1 MESCHFSSGRRFGL
15 FFLQNTMS
23 LEYTLSMFTL
33 LLASVA
39 TYYVARKIKV
49 PYTVLLML
57 VGSLLVP
64 LSYVGPFSF
73 LREFTLTPELLFYIF
88 LPILIFESAY
98 NMRIR
103 ELQHN
108 IRAVSLFSIGSLLI
122 SAAFIGIAL
131 WYLLAWFGFEIPMIV
146 IFLFG
151 ALISATDPV
160 AVLALFKEYGVPRR
174 LSFLFEGES
183 LFNDGTSLAL
193 FLVVLGVA
201 TAGFHGAATVLEGV
215 LSFSVMVVGGIA
227 FGIFMGFL
235 FAKILEKVEE
245 DEHAEVTITMLVAH
259 LTFILS
265 EAIAHALSFN
275 GHAVHLSSIIATVMA
290 SMVIGN
296 YGRSKISP
304 RVESFLE
311 RYWAYFAFLANSLV
325 FISMGLLFA
334 NLPIDFRMFAVPIF
348 FAVIVV
354 MIGRALSIYPVAW
367 ILNRWKK
374 EEPIPMAW
382 QHLLSWGSLRGAL
395 AVTMVLLI
403 PENLAV
409 PGWSYD
415 FSVKEFLM
423 ALTIGCV
430 YFTLFV
436 KATTIG
442 KMIHLF
448 GLDALSSVENAEY
461 RQSRAYAF
469 SHALG
474 KLDGFFEKGYLR
486 DTVHET
492 LKKKYLSG
500 LNKECRECDTVFLD
514 DPMAFERA
522 IRLYAIGTEE
532 YVLKLLFMYREIPDR
547 VFRLLESKLEIQ
559 QERIEEGELQVPVGK
574 DTYAPDWFESIAR
587 FGSAVLGMKKGDND
601 AIIERYAYYRAQQVM
616 AQKAMKEL
624 ERLKKRSLLESESY
638 LNSIDG
644 VIGSYA
650 DFFENSKRT
659 AERVFQENREML
671 EEVDASFGERS
682 MEKAF
687 EDGVAELLRKGM
699 IPQKIATMLY
709 NETRS

>member
-1 MESCHFSSGRRFGL
+1 
-15 FFLQNTMS
+15 MS

-33 LLASVA
+33 LLASVG
-39 TYYVARKIKV
+39 TYYLSRKIKL

-64 LSYVGPFSF
+64 ISYVSPFSF

-108 IRAVSLFSIGSLLI
+108 IRAVSLFSIASLLL
-122 SAAFIGIAL
+122 SAVFIGFVL
-131 WYLLAWFGFEIPMIV
+131 WYLLSWFGLEIPIIV

-193 FLVVLGVA
+193 FLVVLGIA
-201 TAGFHGAATVLEGV
+201 TTGFHGAETIFDGV
-215 LSFSVMVVGGIA
+215 VSFSVMVIGGVA

-265 EAIAHALSFN
+265 EFIAHSLSIG

-311 RYWAYFAFLANSLV
+311 RYWGYFAFLANSLV

-334 NLPIDFRMFAVPIF
+334 NLPIDFRMFAVPVF
-348 FAVIVV
+348 FAVLVV

-367 ILNRWKK
+367 ALNRMKK
-374 EEPIPMAW
+374 EESIPMSW

-403 PENLAV
+403 PDDFAV
-409 PGWSYD
+409 AGWAYD

-442 KMIHLF
+442 KMIRAF
-448 GLDALSSVENAEY
+448 RLDSLSSIENAEY
-461 RQSRAYAF
+461 RQSRIYAF

-486 DTVHET
+486 DTVHES
-492 LKKKYLSG
+492 LKQKYLST
-500 LNKECRECDTVFLD
+500 LQRECVACDTVFLGD
-514 DPMAFERA
+514 SMAFERA
-522 IRLYAIGTEE
+522 IRLYAIGTEK
-532 YVLKLLFMYREIPDR
+532 YALKLLFMYREIPDP
-547 VFRLLESKLEIQ
+547 VFRLLESKLEVQ
-559 QERIEEGELQVPVGK
+559 RGRIEEGILQVPRGK
-574 DTYAPDWFESIAR
+574 DIYELDWFESIAHFMR
-587 FGSAVLGMKKGDND
+587 KVSGMKKGEDKVITD
-601 AIIERYAYYRAQQVM
+601 RYAYYRAQQVM
-616 AQKAMKEL
+616 AQKAVKEL
-624 ERLKKRSLLESESY
+624 GRLRHRSLLESELY
-638 LNSIDG
+638 LRSIEA
-644 VIGSYA
+644 VITVYEH
-650 DFFENSKRT
+650 FFEDSKRMT
-659 AERVFQENREML
+659 EGIFSEHQDML
-671 EEVDASFGERS
+671 VAVDASFGERS
-682 MEKAF
+682 MEKVY
-687 EDGVAELLRKGM
+687 EDGVSELLRKGM
-699 IPQKIATMLY
+699 ISRKIATLLY
-709 NETRS
+709 DEVRS

>member
-1 MESCHFSSGRRFGL
+1 
-15 FFLQNTMS
+15 MS

-39 TYYVARKIKV
+39 TYYVARKIRV
-49 PYTVLLML
+49 PYTVLLIL

-108 IRAVSLFSIGSLLI
+108 IRTVSLFAIVSLLI
-122 SAAFIGIAL
+122 SATFVGFVL
-131 WYLLAWFGFEIPMIV
+131 WYLLSSFGFEIPMVV

-151 ALISATDPV
+151 ALISSTDPV

-201 TAGFHGAATVLEGV
+201 TTGFHGASTILEGI
-215 LSFSVMVVGGIA
+215 LSFSIMVVGGVA

-235 FAKILEKVEE
+235 FAKILERVEE

-265 EAIAHALSFN
+265 EAIAHMLSF
-275 GHAVHLSSIIATVMA
+275 GGYSIHLSSIIATVMA

-311 RYWAYFAFLANSLV
+311 RYWGYFAFLANSLV

-354 MIGRALSIYPVAW
+354 MAGRALSIYPVVW
-367 ILNRWKK
+367 LLNRMKK
-374 EEPIPMAW
+374 EEPIPMSW
-382 QHLLSWGSLRGAL
+382 QHLMSWGSLRGAL
-395 AVTMVLLI
+395 AVTMVLLV
-403 PENLAV
+403 PENLTL
-409 PGWSYD
+409 PGWAYD

-423 ALTIGCV
+423 AITIGCV

-442 KMIHLF
+442 KMIHSF
-448 GLDALSSVENAEY
+448 KLDALSSIENAEY

-492 LKKKYLSG
+492 LKKKYFSD
-500 LNKECRECDTVFLD
+500 LNKECKECGTALLD

-522 IRLYAIGTEE
+522 IRLYAIGTEG
-532 YVLKLLFMYREIPDR
+532 YVLKLLFMYREIPDK
-547 VFRLLESKLEIQ
+547 VFRLLQLKLEIQ
-559 QERIEEGELQVPVGK
+559 QERIEDGELQVPTGK
-574 DTYAPDWFESIAR
+574 DTYEPDWFELIAR
-587 FGSAVLGMKKGDND
+587 FGRRMLRIKKQNSDM
-601 AIIERYAYYRAQQVM
+601 IIERYAYYRAQQVM

-624 ERLKKRSLLESESY
+624 ERLKKRSLLESDTY
-638 LNSIDG
+638 LKSIDG
-644 VIGSYA
+644 VIKSYVN
-650 DFFENSKRT
+650 FFDHSRRT
-659 AERVFQENREML
+659 AEDIFLQNKDML
-671 EEVDASFGERS
+671 EIVDASFGERS

-699 IPQKIATMLY
+699 IPRKIATLLY
-709 NETRS
+709 NETRT

>member
-1 MESCHFSSGRRFGL
+1 
-15 FFLQNTMS
+15 MS

-33 LLASVA
+33 LLASVG
-39 TYYVARKIKV
+39 TYYISRKIKL

-103 ELQHN
+103 ELQRN
-108 IRAVSLFSIGSLLI
+108 IWAVSFFSIGSLLI
-122 SAAFIGIAL
+122 SAAFVGLVL
-131 WYLLAWFGFEIPMIV
+131 WYLLSWFGLEIPMIV

-201 TAGFHGAATVLEGV
+201 TTGFHGAATILSGIV
-215 LSFSVMVVGGIA
+215 SFSVMVVGGVA

-265 EAIAHALSFN
+265 EAIAHSLSIG
-275 GHAVHLSSIIATVMA
+275 GHVVHLSSIIATVMA

-311 RYWAYFAFLANSLV
+311 RYWGYFAFLANSLV

-334 NLPIDFRMFAVPIF
+334 NLPIDFRMFAVPIL
-348 FAVIVV
+348 FAVLVV

-367 ILNRWKK
+367 ILNRMKK
-374 EEPIPMAW
+374 EESIPMSW

-403 PENLAV
+403 PDNFSVA
-409 PGWSYD
+409 GWAYD

-442 KMIHLF
+442 KMIHAF
-448 GLDALSSVENAEY
+448 KLDALSSIENAEY

-486 DTVHET
+486 DTVHES

-500 LNKECRECDTVFLD
+500 LNQECKACDAVFLD

-522 IRLYAIGTEE
+522 IRLYAIGMEE

-547 VFRLLESKLEIQ
+547 VFRLLESKLEVQ
-559 QERIEEGELQVPVGK
+559 QERIEEGAPQVPEGE
-574 DTYAPDWFESIAR
+574 DRYIPDWFESITH
-587 FGSAVLGMKKGDND
+587 FIMKIFGMKKREDD
-601 AIIERYAYYRAQQVM
+601 IIVERYAYYRAQQVM
-616 AQKAMKEL
+616 AQKAAKEVG
-624 ERLKKRSLLESESY
+624 RLRERSLLESELY
-638 LNSIDG
+638 IRSIED
-644 VIGSYA
+644 VAKAYER
-650 DFFENSKRT
+650 FFEDSKRT
-659 AERVFQENREML
+659 AEAIFLKHKDML
-671 EEVDASFGERS
+671 EIVDASFGERS
-682 MEKAF
+682 MEKAY
-687 EDGVAELLRKGM
+687 EDGVSELLRKGM
-699 IPQKIATMLY
+699 ISRKIATLLY
-709 NETRS
+709 DETRS

>member
-1 MESCHFSSGRRFGL
+1 
-15 FFLQNTMS
+15 MS

-33 LLASVA
+33 LLASVG
-39 TYYVARKIKV
+39 TYYISRKIKL

-108 IRAVSLFSIGSLLI
+108 IWAVSFFSIGSLLI
-122 SAAFIGIAL
+122 SAAFVGLVL
-131 WYLLAWFGFEIPMIV
+131 WYLLSWFGLEIPMIV

-201 TAGFHGAATVLEGV
+201 TTGFHGAATILSGIV
-215 LSFSVMVVGGIA
+215 SFSVMVVGGVA

-265 EAIAHALSFN
+265 EAIAHSLSIG
-275 GHAVHLSSIIATVMA
+275 GHVVHLSSIIATVMA

-311 RYWAYFAFLANSLV
+311 RYWGYFAFLANSLV

-334 NLPIDFRMFAVPIF
+334 NLPIDFRMFAVPVL
-348 FAVIVV
+348 FAVLVV

-367 ILNRWKK
+367 ILNRMKK
-374 EEPIPMAW
+374 EESIPMSW

-403 PENLAV
+403 PDNFSVA
-409 PGWSYD
+409 GWAYD

-442 KMIHLF
+442 KMIHAF
-448 GLDALSSVENAEY
+448 KLDALSSIENAEY

-486 DTVHET
+486 DTVHES

-500 LNKECRECDTVFLD
+500 LNQECKACDAVFLD

-522 IRLYAIGTEE
+522 IRLYAIGMEE

-547 VFRLLESKLEIQ
+547 VFRLLESKLEVQ
-559 QERIEEGELQVPVGK
+559 QERIEEGAPQVPEGE
-574 DTYAPDWFESIAR
+574 DRYIPDWFESITH
-587 FGSAVLGMKKGDND
+587 FIMKIFGMKKREDD
-601 AIIERYAYYRAQQVM
+601 IIVERYAYYRAQQVM
-616 AQKAMKEL
+616 AQKAAKEVG
-624 ERLKKRSLLESESY
+624 RLRERSLLESELY
-638 LNSIDG
+638 IRSIED
-644 VIGSYA
+644 VAKAYER
-650 DFFENSKRT
+650 FFEDSKRT
-659 AERVFQENREML
+659 AEAIFLKHKDML
-671 EEVDASFGERS
+671 EIVDASFGERS
-682 MEKAF
+682 MEKAY
-687 EDGVAELLRKGM
+687 EDGVSELLRKGM
-699 IPQKIATMLY
+699 ISRKIATLLY
-709 NETRS
+709 DETRS

>member
-1 MESCHFSSGRRFGL
+1 
-15 FFLQNTMS
+15 MS

-33 LLASVA
+33 LLASVG
-39 TYYVARKIKV
+39 TYYISRKIKL

-108 IRAVSLFSIGSLLI
+108 IWAVSFFSIGSLLI
-122 SAAFIGIAL
+122 SAAFVGLVL
-131 WYLLAWFGFEIPMIV
+131 WYLLSWFGLEIPMIV
-146 IFLFG
+146 VFLFG

-201 TAGFHGAATVLEGV
+201 TTGFHGAATILSGV
-215 LSFSVMVVGGIA
+215 VSFSVMVVGGVA

-265 EAIAHALSFN
+265 EAIAHSLSIG
-275 GHAVHLSSIIATVMA
+275 GHVVHLSSIIATVMA

-311 RYWAYFAFLANSLV
+311 RYWGYFAFLANSLV

-334 NLPIDFRMFAVPIF
+334 NLPIDFRMFAVPVL
-348 FAVIVV
+348 FAVLVV

-367 ILNRWKK
+367 ILNRMKK
-374 EEPIPMAW
+374 EESIPMSW

-403 PENLAV
+403 PDNFSVA
-409 PGWSYD
+409 GWAYD

-442 KMIHLF
+442 KMIHAF
-448 GLDALSSVENAEY
+448 KLDALSSIENAEY

-486 DTVHET
+486 DTVHES

-500 LNKECRECDTVFLD
+500 LNQECKACDAVFLD

-522 IRLYAIGTEE
+522 IRLYAIGMEE

-547 VFRLLESKLEIQ
+547 VFRLLESKLEVQ
-559 QERIEEGELQVPVGK
+559 QERIEEGAPQVPEGE
-574 DTYAPDWFESIAR
+574 DRYIPDWFESITH
-587 FGSAVLGMKKGDND
+587 FIMNIFGMKKREDD
-601 AIIERYAYYRAQQVM
+601 IIVERYAYYRAQQVM
-616 AQKAMKEL
+616 AQKAAKEVG
-624 ERLKKRSLLESESY
+624 RLRERSLLESELY
-638 LNSIDG
+638 IRSIED
-644 VIGSYA
+644 VAKAYER
-650 DFFENSKRT
+650 FFEDSKRT
-659 AERVFQENREML
+659 AEAIFLKHKDML
-671 EEVDASFGERS
+671 EIVDASFGERS
-682 MEKAF
+682 MEKAY
-687 EDGVAELLRKGM
+687 EDGVSELLRKGM
-699 IPQKIATMLY
+699 ISRKIATLLY
-709 NETRS
+709 DETRS

>member
-1 MESCHFSSGRRFGL
+1 
-15 FFLQNTMS
+15 MS

-33 LLASVA
+33 LLASVG
-39 TYYVARKIKV
+39 TYYISRKIKL

-108 IRAVSLFSIGSLLI
+108 IWAVSFFSIGSLLI
-122 SAAFIGIAL
+122 SAAFVGLVL
-131 WYLLAWFGFEIPMIV
+131 WYLLSWFGLEIPMIV
-146 IFLFG
+146 VFLFG

-201 TAGFHGAATVLEGV
+201 TTGFHGAATILSGIV
-215 LSFSVMVVGGIA
+215 SFSVMVVGGVA

-265 EAIAHALSFN
+265 EAIAHSLSIG
-275 GHAVHLSSIIATVMA
+275 GHVVHLSSIIATVMA

-311 RYWAYFAFLANSLV
+311 RYWGYFAFLANSLV

-334 NLPIDFRMFAVPIF
+334 NLPIDFRMFAVPVL
-348 FAVIVV
+348 FAVLVV

-367 ILNRWKK
+367 ILNRMKK
-374 EEPIPMAW
+374 EEPIPMSW

-403 PENLAV
+403 PDNFSVA
-409 PGWSYD
+409 GWAYD
-415 FSVKEFLM
+415 FSVKEFLL

-442 KMIHLF
+442 KMIHAF
-448 GLDALSSVENAEY
+448 KLDALSSIENAEY

-486 DTVHET
+486 DTVHES

-500 LNKECRECDTVFLD
+500 LNQECKACDAVFLD

-522 IRLYAIGTEE
+522 IRLYAIGMEE

-547 VFRLLESKLEIQ
+547 VFRLLESKLEVQ
-559 QERIEEGELQVPVGK
+559 QERIEEGAPQVPEGE
-574 DTYAPDWFESIAR
+574 DRYIPDWFESITH
-587 FGSAVLGMKKGDND
+587 FIMKIFGMKKREDD
-601 AIIERYAYYRAQQVM
+601 IIVERYAYYRAQQVM
-616 AQKAMKEL
+616 AQKAAKEVG
-624 ERLKKRSLLESESY
+624 RLRERSLLESELY
-638 LNSIDG
+638 IRSIED
-644 VIGSYA
+644 VAKAYER
-650 DFFENSKRT
+650 FFEDSKRT
-659 AERVFQENREML
+659 AEAIFLKHKDML
-671 EEVDASFGERS
+671 EIVDASFGERS
-682 MEKAF
+682 MEKAY
-687 EDGVAELLRKGM
+687 EDGVSELLRKGM
-699 IPQKIATMLY
+699 ISRKIATLLY
-709 NETRS
+709 DETRS

>member
-1 MESCHFSSGRRFGL
+1 
-15 FFLQNTMS
+15 MS

-33 LLASVA
+33 LLASVG
-39 TYYVARKIKV
+39 TYYISRKIKL

-108 IRAVSLFSIGSLLI
+108 IWAVSFFSIGSLLI
-122 SAAFIGIAL
+122 SAAFVGLVL
-131 WYLLAWFGFEIPMIV
+131 WYLLSWFGLEIPMIV

-201 TAGFHGAATVLEGV
+201 TTGFHGAATILSGIV
-215 LSFSVMVVGGIA
+215 SFSVMVVGGVA

-265 EAIAHALSFN
+265 EAIAHSLSIG
-275 GHAVHLSSIIATVMA
+275 GHVVHLSSIIATVMA

-311 RYWAYFAFLANSLV
+311 RYWGYFAFLANSLV

-334 NLPIDFRMFAVPIF
+334 NLPIDFRMFAVPVL
-348 FAVIVV
+348 FAVLVV

-367 ILNRWKK
+367 ILNRMKK
-374 EEPIPMAW
+374 EGLIPMSW

-403 PENLAV
+403 PDNFSVA
-409 PGWSYD
+409 GWAYD

-442 KMIHLF
+442 KMIHAF
-448 GLDALSSVENAEY
+448 KLDALSSIENAEY

-486 DTVHET
+486 DTVHES

-500 LNKECRECDTVFLD
+500 LNQECKACDAVFLD

-522 IRLYAIGTEE
+522 IRLYAIGMEE

-547 VFRLLESKLEIQ
+547 VFRLLESKLEVQ
-559 QERIEEGELQVPVGK
+559 QERIEEGAPQVPEGE
-574 DTYAPDWFESIAR
+574 DRYIPDWFESITH
-587 FGSAVLGMKKGDND
+587 FIMKIFGMKKREDD
-601 AIIERYAYYRAQQVM
+601 IIVERYAYYRAQQVM
-616 AQKAMKEL
+616 AQKAAKEVG
-624 ERLKKRSLLESESY
+624 RLRERSLLESELY
-638 LNSIDG
+638 IRSIED
-644 VIGSYA
+644 VAKAYER
-650 DFFENSKRT
+650 FFEDSKRT
-659 AERVFQENREML
+659 AEAIFLKHKDML
-671 EEVDASFGERS
+671 EIVDASFGERS
-682 MEKAF
+682 MEKAY
-687 EDGVAELLRKGM
+687 EDGVSELLRKGM
-699 IPQKIATMLY
+699 ISRKIATLLY
-709 NETRS
+709 DETRS

>member
-1 MESCHFSSGRRFGL
+1 
-15 FFLQNTMS
+15 MS

-33 LLASVA
+33 LLASVG
-39 TYYVARKIKV
+39 TYYISRKIKL

-108 IRAVSLFSIGSLLI
+108 IWSVSFFSIGSLLI
-122 SAAFIGIAL
+122 SAAFVGLVL
-131 WYLLAWFGFEIPMIV
+131 WYLLSWFGLEIPMIV

-201 TAGFHGAATVLEGV
+201 TTGFHGAATILSGIV
-215 LSFSVMVVGGIA
+215 SFSVMVVGGVA

-265 EAIAHALSFN
+265 EAIAHSLSIG
-275 GHAVHLSSIIATVMA
+275 GHVVHLSSIIATVMA

-311 RYWAYFAFLANSLV
+311 RYWGYFAFLANSLV

-334 NLPIDFRMFAVPIF
+334 NLPIDFRMFAVPVL
-348 FAVIVV
+348 FAVLVV

-367 ILNRWKK
+367 ILNRMKK
-374 EEPIPMAW
+374 EESIPMSW

-403 PENLAV
+403 PDNFSVA
-409 PGWSYD
+409 GWAYD

-442 KMIHLF
+442 KMIHAF
-448 GLDALSSVENAEY
+448 KLDALSSIENAEY

-486 DTVHET
+486 DTVHES

-500 LNKECRECDTVFLD
+500 LNQECKACDAVFLD

-522 IRLYAIGTEE
+522 IRLYAIGMEE

-547 VFRLLESKLEIQ
+547 VFRLLESKLEVQ
-559 QERIEEGELQVPVGK
+559 QERIEEGAPQVPEGE
-574 DTYAPDWFESIAR
+574 DRYIPDWFESITH
-587 FGSAVLGMKKGDND
+587 FIMKIFGMKKREDD
-601 AIIERYAYYRAQQVM
+601 IIVERYAYYRAQQVM
-616 AQKAMKEL
+616 AQKAAKEVG
-624 ERLKKRSLLESESY
+624 RLRERSLLESELY
-638 LNSIDG
+638 IRSIDD
-644 VIGSYA
+644 VAKAYER
-650 DFFENSKRT
+650 FFEDSKRT
-659 AERVFQENREML
+659 AEAIFLKHKDML
-671 EEVDASFGERS
+671 EIVDASFGERS
-682 MEKAF
+682 MEKAY
-687 EDGVAELLRKGM
+687 EDGVSELLRKGM
-699 IPQKIATMLY
+699 ISRKIATLLY
-709 NETRS
+709 DETRS

>member
-1 MESCHFSSGRRFGL
+1 
-15 FFLQNTMS
+15 MS

-33 LLASVA
+33 LLASVG
-39 TYYVARKIKV
+39 TYYISRKIKL

-108 IRAVSLFSIGSLLI
+108 IWAVSFFSIGSLLI
-122 SAAFIGIAL
+122 SAAFVGLVL
-131 WYLLAWFGFEIPMIV
+131 WYLLSWFGLEIPMIV

-201 TAGFHGAATVLEGV
+201 TTGFHGAATILSGIV
-215 LSFSVMVVGGIA
+215 SFSVMVVGGVA

-265 EAIAHALSFN
+265 EAIAHSFSIG
-275 GHAVHLSSIIATVMA
+275 GHVVHLSSIIATVMA

-311 RYWAYFAFLANSLV
+311 RYWGYFAFLANSLV

-334 NLPIDFRMFAVPIF
+334 NLPIDFRMFAVPVL
-348 FAVIVV
+348 FAVLVV

-367 ILNRWKK
+367 ILNRMKK
-374 EEPIPMAW
+374 EESIPMSW

-403 PENLAV
+403 PDNFSVA
-409 PGWSYD
+409 GWAYD

-442 KMIHLF
+442 KMIHVF
-448 GLDALSSVENAEY
+448 KLDALSSIENAEY

-486 DTVHET
+486 DTVHES

-500 LNKECRECDTVFLD
+500 LNQECKACDAVFLD

-522 IRLYAIGTEE
+522 IRLYAIGMEE

-547 VFRLLESKLEIQ
+547 VFRLLESKLEVQ
-559 QERIEEGELQVPVGK
+559 QERIEEGAPQVPEGEDK
-574 DTYAPDWFESIAR
+574 YIPDWFESITH
-587 FGSAVLGMKKGDND
+587 FIMKIFGMKKREDD
-601 AIIERYAYYRAQQVM
+601 IIVERYAYYRAQQVM
-616 AQKAMKEL
+616 AQKAAKEVG
-624 ERLKKRSLLESESY
+624 RLRERSLLESELY
-638 LNSIDG
+638 IRSIDD
-644 VIGSYA
+644 VAKAYER
-650 DFFENSKRT
+650 FFEDSKRT
-659 AERVFQENREML
+659 AEAIFLKHKDML
-671 EEVDASFGERS
+671 EIVDASFGERS
-682 MEKAF
+682 MEKAY
-687 EDGVAELLRKGM
+687 EDGVSELLRKGM
-699 IPQKIATMLY
+699 ISRKIATLLY
-709 NETRS
+709 DETRS